1 MFDDMSAA
9 ERAVNGLE
17 QAGFTRDAI
26 SVIRNQ
32 DSGSATSTSGSGGH
46 SESMTTGESAAVGA
60 GTGAALGA
68 GAGLLA
74 GLAGLFIPGIGTV
87 LGVGPLAATIIGGA
101 GIGAAAGGLSGA
113 LMASGVSEEDAALY
127 TEGVRRGGTLVSV
140 NAPDERADDAAD
152 ILGNYGA
159 VDIDERAASYTA
171 AAPTVAAAPAV
182 AVTHTE
188 DTVVATDT
196 SRSMAQPAAAMASGT
211 QELRAGE
218 AIPIVEEQIQ
228 VGKRQVQRG
237 GVRVYAHVTERPV
250 EEQVTL
256 REEHVNVERR
266 PVNRAATDA
275 DLASFKEG
283 SIELTETAE
292 EAVVAKRA
300 FVKEEVVVG
309 KEVEQHTET
318 IRDTVRSTDVDVQ
331 RIQGSQQTGAVDF
344 DTDFAEFRSD
354 RRYAEAGWDK
364 VEPEYRQRWESRN
377 PGGTWDGVKNNA
389 RQAWERT
396 KSGARNM
403 VD

>member
-1 MFDDMSAA
+1 MAMTVIGIFDEPTAA

-17 QAGFTRDAI
+17 QAGFDRDKI

-32 DSGSATSTSGSGGH
+32 NASGSATTSSSSSNSDEG
-46 SESMTTGESAAVGA
+46 MTTGEGAAVGA

-113 LMASGVSEEDAALY
+113 LMATGVSEEDAAMY
-127 TEGVRRGGTLVSV
+127 TESVKRGSTLVSI
-140 NAPDERADDAAD
+140 NAPDERADEAAD

-159 VDIDERAASYTA
+159 VDIDERAASYATESRTTTA
-171 AAPTVAAAPAV
+171 QAP
-182 AVTHTE
+182 
-188 DTVVATDT
+188 VVATGK
-196 SRSMAQPAAAMASGT
+196 SMASMSTESTGRS
-211 QELRAGE
+211 QELRQGE
-218 AIPIVEEQIQ
+218 AIPVVEEQIA
-228 VGKRQVQRG
+228 VGKRAVQRG
-237 GVRVYAHVTERPV
+237 GVRVYSHVTERPV

-266 PVNRAATDA
+266 PVNREASAA
-275 DLASFKEG
+275 DLAAFKEG

-300 FVKEEVVVG
+300 VVTEEVVVD
-309 KEVEQHTET
+309 KNVDQRTET
-318 IRDTVRSTDVDVQ
+318 VRDTLRSTDVDVQ
-331 RIQGSQQTGAVDF
+331 RIEGSNETVGATEF

-364 VEPEYRQRWESRN
+364 IEPEYRQRWESRH

-396 KSGARNM
+396 KSNAR
-403 VD
+403 